1 MEAIYNIC
9 TYHYYLLCNNHWLS
23 SQRAS
28 NNSSLCWPVWWHF
41 SIHPN
46 NLLYVHLIRIVV
58 SLSSS
63 NQHRRHSLVDFVWCD
78 IAVITSEF
86 YHSFLQISQFC
97 RLNIEIKSSWK
108 NPKSSSG
115 SSVARLETSSSGI
128 SSWSSWSRSIL
139 NTSFR
144 LRRFL
149 FDLNITTLSVSH
161 PMISGLT
168 LTIIDWF
175 YLSLIDLDTNPD
187 HHHPPRSDL
196 ASRAVC
202 ELCAFC

>member
-1 MEAIYNIC
+1 MDFLDIITMAKIC
-9 TYHYYLLCNNHWLS
+9 QKHKTLKGNLTL
-23 SQRAS
+23 
-28 NNSSLCWPVWWHF
+28 WWHF

-46 NLLYVHLIRIVV
+46 NLLYIHLIRIVV
-58 SLSSS
+58 SLSSIL
-63 NQHRRHSLVDFVWCD
+63 NQHRRHLLVDFVWCD

-97 RLNIEIKSSWK
+97 RLSIEIKSSWK
-108 NPKSSSG
+108 NSKSSSG

-128 SSWSSWSRSIL
+128 SSWSFWSRSNS

-149 FDLNITTLSVSH
+149 IDLTSTTWSASH
-161 PMISGLT
+161 PMLSGLT

-175 YLSLIDLDTNPD
+175 
-187 HHHPPRSDL
+187 
-196 ASRAVC
+196 
-202 ELCAFC
+202 

>member
-1 MEAIYNIC
+1 MLMNLPTTRTTCSTWSPPSRLSLTWTWTKSNLSACLSGTLFPCNLPISVSTQINQVLPGCNWLLSQAGLSVYFQFKVIYETFQVIFKKLPERKEIIYCTKIEKWCDMEAIYNIR

-86 YHSFLQISQFC
+86 YHSFLQK
-97 RLNIEIKSSWK
+97 LNF
-108 NPKSSSG
+108 
-115 SSVARLETSSSGI
+115 A
-128 SSWSSWSRSIL
+128 
-139 NTSFR
+139 
-144 LRRFL
+144 
-149 FDLNITTLSVSH
+149 D
-161 PMISGLT
+161 
-168 LTIIDWF
+168 
-175 YLSLIDLDTNPD
+175 
-187 HHHPPRSDL
+187 
-196 ASRAVC
+196 
-202 ELCAFC
+202 

>member
-1 MEAIYNIC
+1 M
-9 TYHYYLLCNNHWLS
+9 
-23 SQRAS
+23 
-28 NNSSLCWPVWWHF
+28 WWHF

-86 YHSFLQISQFC
+86 YHSYLQISQFC

-144 LRRFL
+144 PRRFL
-149 FDLNITTLSVSH
+149 SDLNITTWSASH
-161 PMISGLT
+161 PIISGLT

-196 ASRAVC
+196 ASRAVNYWC
-202 ELCAFC
+202 CVPCFSKVIKCFNNLINIINVFL